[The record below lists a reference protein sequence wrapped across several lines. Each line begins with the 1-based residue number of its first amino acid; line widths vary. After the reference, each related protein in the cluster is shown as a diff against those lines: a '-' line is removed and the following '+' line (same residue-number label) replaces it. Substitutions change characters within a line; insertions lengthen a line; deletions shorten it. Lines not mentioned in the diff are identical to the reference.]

1 MKDDIERRFD
11 KGLIGQLIGIPIFE
25 DTSLPKGK
33 YIFFDENNLPTKMKD
48 ITFKKSIKLV
58 VHNYLDF
65 MRAMRKH

>member
-1 MKDDIERRFD
+1 MD
-11 KGLIGQLIGIPIFE
+11 KGLIGQLIGIPILE
-25 DTSLPKGK
+25 CKSLPKGK

-65 MRAMRKH
+65 MRTMRKH